1 MTKEKAGVRP
11 LSVLRPATRP
21 EHRKLSSDCSTVP
34 SAVTAVVA
42 DYMQSLDATTRRVA
56 DDQWGLSIDD
66 VGGWPL
72 HVGVALRDGL
82 LRAQAEVLG
91 PDGGAS
97 DHELLVRNRRLAL
110 VRFAHT
116 GAGAVWVQGE
126 LVPSG
131 VDPESLDRLLG
142 LLVAAATELRTRRPA
157 PAVSPALDRLGGRFA
172 VCRLEPDAAV
182 PDWAWG
188 DELTSITR
196 TASEL
201 SVVCPWDAVPDGV
214 RALGPYAAL
223 AVRGPLDPGLVGF
236 LAGLAGTLARAAIS
250 VFALATF
257 DTDLL
262 LVEADDAAR
271 ACAALRAA
279 GYEVEG

>member
-1 MTKEKAGVRP
+1 
-11 LSVLRPATRP
+11 
-21 EHRKLSSDCSTVP
+21 VP
-34 SAVTAVVA
+34 STVTAVVA
-42 DYMQSLDATTRRVA
+42 DYMASLDAVTRQVA
-56 DDQWGLSIDD
+56 GDQWGLSIDD
-66 VGGWPL
+66 AGGWPL

-91 PDGGAS
+91 PDGGVG

-131 VDPESLDRLLG
+131 VSAESLDRLLG
-142 LLVAAATELRTRRPA
+142 LLVAAAVELRGRRPA
-157 PAVSPALDRLGGRFA
+157 ARSADPPLHRLASVYA
-172 VCRLEPDAAV
+172 VCRLDPGAAV

-196 TASEL
+196 TAHEL
-201 SVVCPWDAVPDGV
+201 SVVCPFDAVPAGV
-214 RALGPYAAL
+214 RALGPFSAL
-223 AVRGPLDPGLVGF
+223 AVRGPLDPDMVGF
-236 LAGLAGTLARAAIS
+236 LAGLASVLARAAIS
-250 VFALATF
+250 IFALATF

-262 LVEADDAAR
+262 LVNVADVER
-271 ACAALRAA
+271 AIAALRAA